1 MVITSIPT
9 PTVTV
14 IPVPKP
20 RRLLSSDAPV
30 PPPRKSLL
38 SNRRVSRENR
48 ILEVAEPELRS
59 SKLRPCSFPSCSS
72 SCHLNNLET
81 SSFDKAENHLKSFC
95 TPDDTPTMSA
105 RAIARNRGATTTTNY
120 SNINNSERPLSAYEE
135 SAEATRQRKNRR
147 ASVAVMPM
155 MELDYRDRV
164 IAGSTRSA
172 TMGRRR
178 SEGTAGRE
186 FSPDFGAIRVQVEDI
201 TSVPGSMMKE
211 DDDEKSGEIDGGRSF
226 DNGGETS
233 TETITDAT
241 LNGSMLN
248 GIRRVSD
255 WAVPSEYASSPIAQE
270 LSQSEVEERPRPP
283 IPAMY
288 MNTSIS
294 SAATTT
300 TDRGEESVYSDFVLK
315 RNSST
320 SSMSGKSVTLLE
332 QIIRTHAV
340 WYLPHMGRPEVL
352 HLLRRMEPGNFIVRA
367 STRENCMALSV
378 RLAPGA
384 HVDIDHYII
393 EKLIVPLKSG
403 SSKDS
408 VAPTSVKAVRLEG
421 SPLTFRSL
429 PLLIEHYCVNED
441 ELEHHLQLP
450 SAIRACTTTKQLLSI
465 AVMEQEFWAREM
477 SLSRNKTASTS
488 SSSRNSIASS
498 FRSNNNINASNN
510 NTMPRCH
517 EAPDA
522 STWFMDRPTVDD
534 ESIYDEVEP
543 RMNSRTGVG
552 GGGGS
557 YYAVNDNIIKSNT
570 LNNNSPRR
578 SSGMLLTPEMALGPD
593 QQKTSKKRRSS
604 SRASSSSNPR
614 FATVCVGDFTSL
626 DNWNGTSSKNDPDET
641 DSGLSTHSPP
651 SKHDRLDDVHISRS
665 DRRSQSVRSH
675 KSVTS
680 SPKLGIPSS
689 TSSTLSRPRS
699 FLRSLL
705 SFGSSNKE
713 QKRKESLDVDSTP
726 RLANCEYFT
735 PWDSNRSNMQQVRTS
750 RSAFDITSPPTR
762 GFFGSTTPK
771 KRNGVMPSSVYQAK
785 NASSSNMF
793 DDENYTRGWKEAAY
807 AETPNNHQADSSM
820 RTFKPPN
827 YDDVAGSSTGS
838 PSSRSRPLAMRRERS
853 DLGVMSNGFN
863 LGVKNNAPRLAH
875 HNESSPGPAHSSSNG
890 RVPMTPPANAGDPLV
905 QQNCV
910 EELRRK
916 RLQSANEMLS
926 PHEINAAKHPY
937 GEVHSAHAS
946 PQVSMRRRNGGFPSP
961 SASHNGFNRN
971 NAFAAIDRSRG
982 GDHRLSVP
990 NLIAVTDPLVP
1001 GSVGQ
1006 SAKALRERLGG
1017 RTTDGELMVINEGLV
1032 TPVVRRKTFAPAM
1045 KTVTTSM
1052 DELGGEVM
1060 KKREALEA
1068 ALNEKRRHPSDSM
1081 SSGSSDHS
1089 SLGRRKQKNT
1099 YANEET

>member
-1 MVITSIPT
+1 MVIASIPT
-9 PTVTV
+9 PTATV

-20 RRLLSSDAPV
+20 RRLLPLLSSDAPV

-38 SNRRVSRENR
+38 KSKSVERECNEEVRLRKNSELIRRDTHQPIFIEREKLQR

-59 SKLRPCSFPSCSS
+59 SKFRPCSFPSCSS
-72 SCHLNNLET
+72 SCHLNKLDNNLET
-81 SSFDKAENHLKSFC
+81 SSYDNAENILKSFC

-300 TDRGEESVYSDFVLK
+300 TTDRGEESVYSDFVLK

-403 SSKDS
+403 SSSNDS

-465 AVMEQEFWAREM
+465 AVMEQVKILI
-477 SLSRNKTASTS
+477 S
-488 SSSRNSIASS
+488 
-498 FRSNNNINASNN
+498 
-510 NTMPRCH
+510 
-517 EAPDA
+517 
-522 STWFMDRPTVDD
+522 V
-534 ESIYDEVEP
+534 
-543 RMNSRTGVG
+543 
-552 GGGGS
+552 
-557 YYAVNDNIIKSNT
+557 
-570 LNNNSPRR
+570 
-578 SSGMLLTPEMALGPD
+578 
-593 QQKTSKKRRSS
+593 SK
-604 SRASSSSNPR
+604 
-614 FATVCVGDFTSL
+614 
-626 DNWNGTSSKNDPDET
+626 
-641 DSGLSTHSPP
+641 
-651 SKHDRLDDVHISRS
+651 
-665 DRRSQSVRSH
+665 
-675 KSVTS
+675 
-680 SPKLGIPSS
+680 
-689 TSSTLSRPRS
+689 
-699 FLRSLL
+699 
-705 SFGSSNKE
+705 
-713 QKRKESLDVDSTP
+713 
-726 RLANCEYFT
+726 
-735 PWDSNRSNMQQVRTS
+735 
-750 RSAFDITSPPTR
+750 
-762 GFFGSTTPK
+762 
-771 KRNGVMPSSVYQAK
+771 
-785 NASSSNMF
+785 
-793 DDENYTRGWKEAAY
+793 
-807 AETPNNHQADSSM
+807 
-820 RTFKPPN
+820 
-827 YDDVAGSSTGS
+827 
-838 PSSRSRPLAMRRERS
+838 
-853 DLGVMSNGFN
+853 
-863 LGVKNNAPRLAH
+863 
-875 HNESSPGPAHSSSNG
+875 
-890 RVPMTPPANAGDPLV
+890 
-905 QQNCV
+905 
-910 EELRRK
+910 
-916 RLQSANEMLS
+916 
-926 PHEINAAKHPY
+926 
-937 GEVHSAHAS
+937 
-946 PQVSMRRRNGGFPSP
+946 
-961 SASHNGFNRN
+961 
-971 NAFAAIDRSRG
+971 
-982 GDHRLSVP
+982 
-990 NLIAVTDPLVP
+990 
-1001 GSVGQ
+1001 
-1006 SAKALRERLGG
+1006 
-1017 RTTDGELMVINEGLV
+1017 
-1032 TPVVRRKTFAPAM
+1032 
-1045 KTVTTSM
+1045 
-1052 DELGGEVM
+1052 
-1060 KKREALEA
+1060 
-1068 ALNEKRRHPSDSM
+1068 
-1081 SSGSSDHS
+1081 
-1089 SLGRRKQKNT
+1089 
-1099 YANEET
+1099 